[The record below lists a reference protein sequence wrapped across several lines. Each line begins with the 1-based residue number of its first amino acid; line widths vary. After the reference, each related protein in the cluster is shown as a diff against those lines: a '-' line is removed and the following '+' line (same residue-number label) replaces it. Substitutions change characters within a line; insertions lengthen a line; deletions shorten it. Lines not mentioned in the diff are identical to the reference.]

1 MKRTML
7 LVASVLVAAVGTGV
21 VALWAISTA
30 NGKQPAAASAP
41 LKGASAPKP
50 TPTAAPTTV
59 GPGFKGLAVTLA
71 NPGLAPG
78 QWIDLAATA
87 EGKEASILAFHV
99 PVLSVLPDGRV
110 VLALREGIATEV
122 LTRVSRG
129 ETLTAL
135 LPGPDDATKAEPV
148 QAGTRPT
155 SAGSTTGAPS
165 GAPTRSPSGS
175 ASQAGDGSATGSRT
189 PSDQASSSP

>member
-41 LKGASAPKP
+41 LKKASSP
-50 TPTAAPTTV
+50 TPTTAPTTV
-59 GPGFKGLAVTLA
+59 GPGLKGLAVTLA

-110 VLALREGIATEV
+110 VLALSADTATQV
-122 LTRVSRG
+122 LTRVARG
-129 ETLTAL
+129 EALTAL
-135 LPGPDDATKAEPV
+135 LPGPDDTAKTGPV
-148 QAGTRPT
+148 QAGTRST
-155 SAGSTTGAPS
+155 SPGSTTGAPT
-165 GAPTRSPSGS
+165 GAPTGSPSGS
-175 ASQAGDGSATGSRT
+175 PTGAGGGSATGSRS
-189 PSDQASSSP
+189 PSGQASSSP